1 MKFPHSSYT
10 KYTAE
15 IGNAPKVKIC
25 GIMALADAQA
35 AVAHGADFLGFIF
48 VKGRR
53 RCMTVEDTGDII
65 RQLGSACPPAV
76 GLFVNEDPATVRHI
90 AAVSGLQYAQLC
102 GAESSDYCAALGMQH
117 WKVINLHST
126 ADYARMH
133 PYTDA
138 TAFVL
143 EGADNGPGGTG
154 QTWDWSLAG
163 SVPRDRRFLIAGGL
177 SSDNVGTAVAEAQP
191 WGVDVSS
198 GVETDGKKDP
208 DKIAAF
214 IHHAKDASLPRE
226 RKRNETA

>member
-1 MKFPHSSYT
+1 MKFPYSSYIEIT
-10 KYTAE
+10 EQTA
-15 IGNAPKVKIC
+15 NAPKVKIC

-53 RCMTVEDTGDII
+53 RCMTVEETGEII

-76 GLFVNEDPATVRHI
+76 GLFVNEDLATVRNT

-102 GAESSDYCAALGMQH
+102 GAESPDYCAALGMLH
-117 WKVINLHST
+117 WKVINLHS
-126 ADYARMH
+126 AEDYDRMN
-133 PYTDA
+133 PYRDA

-154 QTWDWSLAG
+154 QSWDWSLAG
-163 SVPRDRRFLIAGGL
+163 GAPRDRRILIAGGL
-177 SSDNVGTAVAEAQP
+177 SPDNVNIVVAQAQP

-198 GVETDGKKDP
+198 GVETNGKKDP

-214 IHHAKDASLPRE
+214 IRRARDASLP
-226 RKRNETA
+226 

>member
-1 MKFPHSSYT
+1 MT
-10 KYTAE
+10 E
-15 IGNAPKVKIC
+15 ISESMSTNKNPAKSFVAPKVKIC

-53 RCMTVEDTGDII
+53 RCMTVNATRAII
-65 RQLGSACPPAV
+65 RALGAACPPPV
-76 GLFVNEDPATVRHI
+76 GLFVDEDPATVREVV
-90 AAVSGLQYAQLC
+90 AESGLQYAQLC
-102 GAESSDYCAALGMQH
+102 GSESPAYCAGLGVAH
-117 WKVINLHST
+117 WKKINLRSA
-126 ADYARMH
+126 ADFTRMSHYAA
-133 PYTDA
+133 A

-154 QTWDWSLAG
+154 QTWDWELARAA
-163 SVPRDRRFLIAGGL
+163 PRNTPTLIAGGL
-177 SSDNVGTAVAEAQP
+177 DPANVSAAIAQAQP

-214 IHHAKDASLPRE
+214 VRRARNTAKLRE
-226 RKRNETA
+226 VAQ

>member
-1 MKFPHSSYT
+1 MKFPYGSST

-53 RCMTVEDTGDII
+53 RCMTVEDTGEII
-65 RQLGSACPPAV
+65 RELGSACPPAV

-102 GAESSDYCAALGMQH
+102 GGESPDYCAALGMMH
-117 WKVINLHST
+117 WKVINLHS
-126 ADYARMH
+126 AEDYERMH
-133 PYTDA
+133 PYRDA

-143 EGADNGPGGTG
+143 EGAANGPGGTG
-154 QTWDWSLAG
+154 QTWNWSLAG
-163 SVPRDRRFLIAGGL
+163 GVPRDRRFLVAGGL
-177 SSDNVGTAVAEAQP
+177 SPDNVGTAVAKVQP

-214 IHHAKDASLPRE
+214 IREARSTSLPGE
-226 RKRNETA
+226 AAQ

>member
-1 MKFPHSSYT
+1 MKFPYSSYMKIT
-10 KYTAE
+10 EQIA
-15 IGNAPKVKIC
+15 NAPKVKIC
-25 GIMALADAQA
+25 GLMALADAEA
-35 AVAHGADFLGFIF
+35 AAAHGADFLGFIF

-53 RCMTVEDTGDII
+53 RCMTVEDTGAII

-76 GLFVNEDPATVRHI
+76 GLFVNEDPATVRNV

-102 GAESSDYCAALGMQH
+102 GAESPDYCAALGMMH
-117 WKVINLHST
+117 WKVINLHS
-126 ADYARMH
+126 AEDYERMT

-154 QTWDWSLAG
+154 QTWDWSLG
-163 SVPRDRRFLIAGGL
+163 GGVPRDRRFLIAGGL
-177 SSDNVGTAVAEAQP
+177 SPDNVGAAVAQVQP

-198 GVETDGKKDP
+198 GVETGGRKDP

-214 IHHAKDASLPRE
+214 IRRARDTAQLRE
-226 RKRNETA
+226 ETQ